1 MKQVS
6 GFRWVMVVGMMGM
19 VAGVVQAEETTG
31 EASATTQ
38 VASLPSSDQGNAAS
52 AEMRISMDF
61 QDASLQD
68 VLKALSQQAGI
79 NVLASQDVKDR
90 KVTLY
95 LEDVPVLDALDQ
107 IL

>member
-6 GFRWVMVVGMMGM
+6 WFRWVVGVGMLGL
-19 VAGVVQAEETTG
+19 VVGVVQAEEPAVQ
-31 EASATTQ
+31 ESAATQ
-38 VASLPSSDQGNAAS
+38 VASLSSPDQENAAS

-95 LEDVPVLDALDQ
+95 LEDVPVLDALD
-107 IL
+107 